1 MSRACGEKIGPR
13 IHTCRFAAASVRCSV
28 SNRPDQLNA
37 SCPFTPPSKTLSTSS
52 AISHPAA
59 RSASSERKPS
69 GRGEPRPRP
78 ESELGVQ
85 MFARPNTVR
94 VTGPPEGFRYIPD
107 VLTPPQEKSLV
118 TEFEKLPLKPFEFH
132 GYQGNRR
139 IYTFGHKYIFAG
151 QEPRDDASIP
161 DYLLPLTELASRIS
175 GEPAEAFAQLMV
187 TKYAPGAGIGWHLD
201 RPSYEDIVAVSFL
214 APCTLRLR
222 RKMGEGWERR
232 SAHIEPRSAYLLHG
246 AVRNVWKHSIAPMD
260 VLRYSVTL
268 RTFRPRRDVSGG

>member
-1 MSRACGEKIGPR
+1 MP
-13 IHTCRFAAASVRCSV
+13 T
-28 SNRPDQLNA
+28 NRP
-37 SCPFTPPSKTLSTSS
+37 S
-52 AISHPAA
+52 AK
-59 RSASSERKPS
+59 RSARDNAGNSM
-69 GRGEPRPRP
+69 GDLFDEP
-78 ESELGVQ
+78 ELT
-85 MFARPNTVR
+85 AKLPAEL
-94 VTGPPEGFRYIPD
+94 PAGFRYIPD
-107 VLTPPQEKSLV
+107 VLTSAEEKSLV
-118 TEFEKLPLKPFEFH
+118 EQFEKLPVKPFKFH

-187 TKYAPGAGIGWHLD
+187 TEYAPGAGIGWHLD

-222 RKMGEGWERR
+222 RKMGEGWKRR

-246 AVRNVWKHSIAPMD
+246 AVRNVWQHSIEPMD
-260 VLRYSVTL
+260 VLSYSVTL
-268 RTFRPRRDVSGG
+268 RTLRPRRDVSGG

>member
-1 MSRACGEKIGPR
+1 MP
-13 IHTCRFAAASVRCSV
+13 T
-28 SNRPDQLNA
+28 NRPSAKRSTRNA
-37 SCPFTPPSKTLSTSS
+37 DAGMSDLF
-52 AISHPAA
+52 
-59 RSASSERKPS
+59 
-69 GRGEPRPRP
+69 GEPDLPGRPP
-78 ESELGVQ
+78 AEL
-85 MFARPNTVR
+85 
-94 VTGPPEGFRYIPD
+94 PEGFRSIPD
-107 VLTPPQEKSLV
+107 VLTPQQEKSLV

-175 GEPAEAFAQLMV
+175 GEPAEAFGQLMG
-187 TKYAPGAGIGWHLD
+187 TQFAPRAGSGWHPA
-201 RPSYEDIVAVSFL
+201 RPLFEYIRAVSFL
-214 APCTLRLR
+214 APCTLARR

-246 AVRNVWKHSIAPMD
+246 AVRNVWQHSIAPMD

-268 RTFRPRRDVSGG
+268 RTFRPRRDVSGS